1 MAVTRIGLQ
10 VPNFTFAGVADRD
23 LFERLAA
30 IAVVAEESG
39 FDSLW
44 VMDHYYQIPGVGP
57 RTEPMFES
65 YTTLGAVAA
74 RTRTVSLGT
83 LVTGVTYR
91 NPALLA
97 KIVTTLDVISGG
109 RAILGIGAAW
119 NDDEHAGYG
128 FSFPPTARAAGPA
141 RARRSRSAGR
151 CSPSTRR
158 ASPAA
163 TTRSTT
169 PSTTPGPC
177 RPAAS
182 RSSSAA
188 PASFAPSRSSP
199 RYADACNVFGDV
211 PTIRRKLDVL
221 ARHCEAAGRD
231 PATIT
236 KTRLGGLVIAATDAE
251 ADRKGREMA
260 AAQGMDEARYRAYV
274 VAGGPDSVCEQVG
287 AYLDAGLDGMV
298 FNMDDA
304 RRPRLRPPRRS
315 DPHASLRREG
325 RDDPRARQLTGDAL
339 VARAVA
345 GPCRGAR

>member
-1 MAVTRIGLQ
+1 MVVTRFGLQ
-10 VPNFTFAGVADRD
+10 IPNFTFPGVADRD
-23 LFERLAA
+23 LFGRIAA

-57 RTEPMFES
+57 RTDPMLEA
-65 YTTLGAVAA
+65 YTLLGGVAA
-74 RTRTVSLGT
+74 RTQRVSLGT
-83 LVTGVTYR
+83 MVTGVTYR

-97 KIVTTLDVISGG
+97 KIATTLDVVSGG

-128 FSFPPTARAAGPA
+128 FPFPPVAERMARLEEALQIC
-141 RARRSRSAGR
+141 RAMFTEEAPSFAGR
-151 CSPSTRR
+151 YYSIDHALNFPRPVR
-158 ASPAA
+158 AGGIPILVGGSGELRTLALVA
-163 TTRSTT
+163 
-169 PSTTPGPC
+169 
-177 RPAAS
+177 
-182 RSSSAA
+182 
-188 PASFAPSRSSP
+188 

-298 FNMDDA
+298 FNMDEPGDLDSV
-304 RRPRLRPPRRS
+304 RL
-315 DPHASLRREG
+315 AG
-325 RDDPRARQLTGDAL
+325 RTLTRAFSE
-339 VARAVA
+339 
-345 GPCRGAR
+345 RGVTTRGLGN